1 MTFIIDTLPDSL
13 VYLILQE
20 LDGICLVRIALVS
33 KSMLNFANNDE
44 LWKLVCGFCKKD
56 ACAKDVYELQ
66 VPFRLRKLFDD
77 TYKIRNNAQATHYRL
92 KYKEIMYL
100 NLSTFEK
107 EQLLAE
113 AEKKELDSEKKFR
126 DCERAIAQWR
136 CVEYRAMPL
145 LYRTK

>member
-44 LWKLVCGFCKKD
+44 LWKVVCGFCKKD
-56 ACAKDVYELQ
+56 ACSKDLYELQ
-66 VPFRLRKLFDD
+66 VPFKLRKLFND
-77 TYKIRNNAQATHYRL
+77 TYKIRNNAQAAHYRL
-92 KYKEIMYL
+92 KYKQIMYY

-136 CVEYRAMPL
+136 GVEYRAMPL

>member
-1 MTFIIDTLPDSL
+1 
-13 VYLILQE
+13 
-20 LDGICLVRIALVS
+20 
-33 KSMLNFANNDE
+33 
-44 LWKLVCGFCKKD
+44 
-56 ACAKDVYELQ
+56 
-66 VPFRLRKLFDD
+66 
-77 TYKIRNNAQATHYRL
+77 
-92 KYKEIMYL
+92 MYL

-136 CVEYRAMPL
+136 GVEYRAMPL

>member
-1 MTFIIDTLPDSL
+1 
-13 VYLILQE
+13 
-20 LDGICLVRIALVS
+20 
-33 KSMLNFANNDE
+33 MLNFANNDE

-77 TYKIRNNAQATHYRL
+77 TYKIRNNAQVTHYRL

-126 DCERAIAQWR
+126 DCERAIAEWQG
-136 CVEYRAMPL
+136 VEYRARPL
-145 LYRTK
+145 LYRTKYKL

>member
-44 LWKLVCGFCKKD
+44 LWEFVCGFCKKD

-66 VPFRLRKLFDD
+66 VNLDYENFLMIP
-77 TYKIRNNAQATHYRL
+77 I
-92 KYKEIMYL
+92 KYGIMH
-100 NLSTFEK
+100 K
-107 EQLLAE
+107 QLTT
-113 AEKKELDSEKKFR
+113 
-126 DCERAIAQWR
+126 
-136 CVEYRAMPL
+136 V
-145 LYRTK
+145 